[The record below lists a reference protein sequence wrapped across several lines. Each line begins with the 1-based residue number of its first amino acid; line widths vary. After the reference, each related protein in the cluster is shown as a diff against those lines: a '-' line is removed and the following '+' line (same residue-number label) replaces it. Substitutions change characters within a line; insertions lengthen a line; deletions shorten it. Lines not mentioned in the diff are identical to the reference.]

1 MFFVPNEQRFE
12 TYKDISYA
20 ECSKLLMEKYG
31 KLIVREDR
39 KNLTIYFIKKE
50 QVIGEYNQASQTL
63 YLYEKDTIKETNI
76 RSSWIWGKK
85 Q

>member
-12 TYKDISYA
+12 TYKNISYA

-31 KLIVREDR
+31 KLCTREDR
-39 KNLTIYFIKKE
+39 KNLIIYFIKKE
-50 QVIGEYNQASQTL
+50 QVIGEYNQISQTL